1 VLTLKKNPLKEGC
14 IAALRKGVQPQDYSA
29 VSTAFQDACGRTDR
43 NPFVSESSEYQRE
56 DRSSIAINAKFEEEY
71 DYYMTNGILNN
82 KSARQNKNYCRSFW
96 IRLSNA

>member
-1 VLTLKKNPLKEGC
+1 MHAV
-14 IAALRKGVQPQDYSA
+14 ALIG
-29 VSTAFQDACGRTDR
+29 
-43 NPFVSESSEYQRE
+43 NPFVSASSEYRRE

-71 DYYMTNGILNN
+71 DNYMANVLLNK